1 METPPCVRESRGRV
15 VLDVFVQPR
24 AARDAIGGLYGTAL
38 KIKTKAPPTDGKAN
52 AAVVGLVAGWL
63 GIPRRN
69 VELLSGSSSRNKRLA
84 LTGIAFRDVSDAC
97 GLVLHSGTHERP

>member
-1 METPPCVRESRGRV
+1 VRESKGRV

-38 KIKTKAPPTDGKAN
+38 KIKTKAPPADGKAN
-52 AAVVGLVAGWL
+52 AAVVDLVAEWL

-69 VELLSGSSSRNKRLA
+69 VELVSGSSSRHKRLA
-84 LTGIAFRDVSDAC
+84 LTGLPLQEVSDAC